1 MAAGV
6 MALAA
11 FAVEFTNPLFHMDF
25 SDPDL
30 CVGGDGRV
38 YMTASTFGGLPGLP
52 VLATS
57 DMVNWDY
64 IGYALEEHP
73 YPDAVGS
80 PEHGKSVYA
89 PSIRYRETTKEYVIY
104 WGDPDHGI
112 YRVAAKNP
120 AGPWSESR
128 CIVEGPGMIDVCP
141 LYDDDGRVYIVNGW
155 AGSRVGINNQLTIR
169 ELDTEETRAISDPVV
184 VFDGGK
190 ANHIVCEGPK
200 LYKKDGE
207 YWLWFPAGGVGP
219 GYQVAARAKSIWGPY
234 EDKIVLKRGSTQ
246 INGPHQGGVVY
257 LGNGEQGTGNGDG
270 WWFVHFSDRGAYGR
284 ISYLE
289 PVKWKKGDWPVIGNN
304 GEPALLFNVP
314 MAKEQKPFGGLPT
327 SDEFDSP
334 KRGLQWFFLGRSA
347 QQFAWATTYGV
358 FRMFTTYTKK
368 PLWETPNTMVQRFP
382 ALSFTA
388 TMKARVAGRRRE
400 DEFGLV
406 VTGGQNA
413 RIGLK
418 YRIGKNGSEAW
429 YDVVYTVGTQGD
441 KHNPGT
447 AEEETVVG
455 RIDANVESPATDIY
469 FRVEV
474 RPGKP
479 HPAKPLAPPPWCTF
493 SYSTDG
499 ANWTK
504 VDQAFRA
511 TPGGWIGAMVGFY
524 AIGNGNR
531 PGVMDVDWF
540 RFSE

>member
-1 MAAGV
+1 MKNTKVIFSAMAAGV
-6 MALAA
+6 MALTA
-11 FAVEFTNPLFHMDF
+11 FGVEFANPLFHMDF

-52 VLATS
+52 ILASS

-64 IGYALEEHP
+64 AGYALEKHP
-73 YPDAVGS
+73 YPEAVGS

-120 AGPWSESR
+120 AGPWSEPR

-169 ELDTEETRAISDPVV
+169 ELDAEETRAISDPTV

-200 LYKKDGE
+200 FYKKDGE

-234 EDKIVLKRGSTQ
+234 EDKVVLKRGDTQ
-246 INGPHQGGVVY
+246 VNGPHQGGAVQ
-257 LGNGEQGTGNGDG
+257 LGGN

-289 PVKWKKGDWPVIGNN
+289 PVKWPKGDWPVVGEN
-304 GEPALLFNVP
+304 GQPAASFDVP
-314 MAKEQKPFGGLPT
+314 MAKVQKPFGGLPT

-334 KRGLQWFFLGRSA
+334 MRGRQWFFLGRSA
-347 QQFAWATTYGV
+347 EQHAWATAYGV
-358 FRMFTTYTKK
+358 FRMFTTYHSGR
-368 PLWETPNTMVQRFP
+368 QR
-382 ALSFTA
+382 AIT
-388 TMKARVAGRRRE
+388 RQQ
-400 DEFGLV
+400 D
-406 VTGGQNA
+406 NA
-413 RIGLK
+413 RGADIGAEICLQESQDIPPPAGVNARGG
-418 YRIGKNGSEAW
+418 YGRNPEQTYAQHA
-429 YDVVYTVGTQGD
+429 GTQQ
-441 KHNPGT
+441 GT
-447 AEEETVVG
+447 RQDGYSERRLYPIRLPEGAERSRTG
-455 RIDANVESPATDIY
+455 FLDTDEQY
-469 FRVEV
+469 Y
-474 RPGKP
+474 G
-479 HPAKPLAPPPWCTF
+479 
-493 SYSTDG
+493 
-499 ANWTK
+499 
-504 VDQAFRA
+504 Q
-511 TPGGWIGAMVGFY
+511 
-524 AIGNGNR
+524 
-531 PGVMDVDWF
+531 
-540 RFSE
+540 